1 MDKCKGARKMRIFL
15 QIIGVI
21 AIGLGI
27 YGSFFDVSYWIL
39 LGTGVGLLGIA
50 TAINLLIYIARNIP
64 ADADSDN
71 VPTRIEH
78 APGENDVEKSD

>member
-1 MDKCKGARKMRIFL
+1 MGKCKSAKKMRIFL

-39 LGTGVGLLGIA
+39 LVSGVGLLGIA
-50 TAINLLIYIARNIP
+50 VAINLLIHIARNIL

-71 VPTRIEH
+71 VPTSIEH
-78 APGENDVEKSD
+78 ARGDNGVGKSD